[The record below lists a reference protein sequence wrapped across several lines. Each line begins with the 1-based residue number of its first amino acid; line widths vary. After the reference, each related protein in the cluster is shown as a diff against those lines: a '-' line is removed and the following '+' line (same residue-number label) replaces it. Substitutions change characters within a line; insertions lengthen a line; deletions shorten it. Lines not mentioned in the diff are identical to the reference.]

1 MLKSL
6 ECGDLSPLWSAATSR
21 NFGCGFS
28 EIRFHVDSLHFD
40 AGRSAKV
47 DNEAIA
53 RRFYRLSALMEIR
66 GDDPFR
72 LRSYRNAAEAI
83 ETWPTPL
90 EKIAADEGIAGLQSI
105 PGVGK
110 AIAGK
115 ILQLFDRGTFD
126 AWERLT
132 AETPETVLDLLEI
145 PGIGPKTAA
154 TLHQK
159 FKVSSRAELKKFVA
173 GGGLDQVD
181 GIGVK
186 TAERIKESLE
196 YKL

>member
-1 MLKSL
+1 MNNA
-6 ECGDLSPLWSAATSR
+6 E
-21 NFGCGFS
+21 
-28 EIRFHVDSLHFD
+28 
-40 AGRSAKV
+40 
-47 DNEAIA
+47 IA

-83 ETWPTPL
+83 GVWPTPL
-90 EKIAADEGIAGLQSI
+90 KEIADKGGVEGLQEI

-115 ILQLFDRGTFD
+115 VVELLSKGTFD

-132 AETPETVLDLLEI
+132 AETPESVLDLLEI

-154 TLHQK
+154 LLHQR
-159 FKVSSRAELKKFVA
+159 FKVSSLADLKVFVNS
-173 GGGLDQVD
+173 GGLDMVD
-181 GIGVK
+181 GIGPK
-186 TAERIKESLE
+186 TATRIKETLATD
-196 YKL
+196 

>member
-1 MLKSL
+1 MM
-6 ECGDLSPLWSAATSR
+6 
-21 NFGCGFS
+21 
-28 EIRFHVDSLHFD
+28 
-40 AGRSAKV
+40 
-47 DNEAIA
+47 DNESIA
-53 RRFYRLSALMEIR
+53 RRFYRLAALMDIR

-90 EKIAADEGIAGLQSI
+90 QKIAAEERIAGLQAI

-115 ILQLFDRGTFD
+115 ILELLDRGTFD
-126 AWERLT
+126 AWERII

-159 FKVSSRAELKKFVA
+159 FKVSSREALKKFVA
-173 GGGLDQVD
+173 GGGLEMVD
-181 GIGVK
+181 GIGPK
-186 TAERIKESLE
+186 TAQRIKQSLE